1 MKNRSRRFIL
11 VSKPVF
17 FLQVFTNYRYDL
29 SDLSA
34 HVILVER
41 RLPTTLE
48 SITDTRPG
56 LPKRGLDFRYVG
68 NRLTSFVGQ
77 MGEEIKNSAN
87 ENAVIS
93 GAMNPTM
100 AARSKQNVIR
110 DRSSNNLEH
119 ILE

>member
-1 MKNRSRRFIL
+1 
-11 VSKPVF
+11 
-17 FLQVFTNYRYDL
+17 
-29 SDLSA
+29 
-34 HVILVER
+34 
-41 RLPTTLE
+41 
-48 SITDTRPG
+48 
-56 LPKRGLDFRYVG
+56 
-68 NRLTSFVGQ
+68 